1 MQLKPCPTGNSI
13 LDIFASLKKLL
24 YGVNS
29 EACNQFSLVKYTRIP
44 SLLQLFPL
52 RRWKCGGGILFTF
65 FVPTLQKRHF
75 GNVRWS
81 ASQKKNLM
89 VLKGD
94 ACGFLRGEENTTIF
108 FLSPYFVSCMHRF
121 PQFSFHF
128 HFFTRTTFWMSIFQ
142 NMAWLL
148 TTLGA
153 AVRV

>member
-29 EACNQFSLVKYTRIP
+29 EACNQFSLVKYTH
-44 SLLQLFPL
+44 SLPTTAFSLKEMKMWWRYF
-52 RRWKCGGGILFTF
+52 IHF